1 MDKKR
6 AFLLIWVFFAVCV
19 FSCGCCC
26 CFSRR
31 AAPAPREPVVRYDR
45 GRPEVYLLDR
55 IKTVAVLGFE
65 DAEFTEHFDEKIFN
79 NSQWKL
85 IGRIRL
91 ESVFDEMGL
100 DPDARFDDETAAEAG
115 GRAGADMVI
124 FGTYR
129 GRSAAVRAVEVATGE
144 QLVYRVLALEA
155 SKPVSFH
162 AEHAATVLL
171 PHTIK
176 IVKNRPDV
184 VWIGPRGDSTDN
196 K

>member
-6 AFLLIWVFFAVCV
+6 VLPLVWVLFAVSV
-19 FSCGCCC
+19 FSYGCCC

-31 AAPAPREPVVRYDR
+31 AAPAPREPAVRYER
-45 GRPEVYLLDR
+45 GRPEVYLLDK

-65 DAEFTEHFDEKIFN
+65 DSEFTEHFDEKIFN
-79 NSQWKL
+79 NSQWKV
-85 IGRIRL
+85 IGRIRI
-91 ESVFDEMGL
+91 ESIFAGMGL
-100 DPDARFDDETAAEAG
+100 DPDARFDDDTAVEAG
-115 GRAGADMVI
+115 KLAGADMVI

-144 QLVYRVLALEA
+144 HLVYRVLALDA
-155 SKPVSFH
+155 SRPASFH
-162 AEHAATVLL
+162 AEHAATAFL